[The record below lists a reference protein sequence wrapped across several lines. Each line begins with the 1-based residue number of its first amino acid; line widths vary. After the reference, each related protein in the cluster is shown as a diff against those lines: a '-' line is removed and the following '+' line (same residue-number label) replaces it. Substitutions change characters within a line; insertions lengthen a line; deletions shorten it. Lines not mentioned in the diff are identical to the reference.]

1 VGEAPPSIT
10 DRLIDTAAG
19 LRPDEQVTDERRV
32 KKRHA
37 YDSRVVLILITPAGE
52 RSKPMVLQARDISMG
67 GMCVV
72 SRQMIHPGLDGALQ
86 LVRSDGKTA
95 VVGAKVR
102 YCRYAGK
109 MEHYT
114 GLQFGPLPAGLS
126 AEDFLD
132 SNGAPTLLDPRQAK
146 MAPIH
151 QAPDLPRL

>member
-1 VGEAPPSIT
+1 MGEAPPSIT

-19 LRPDEQVTDERRV
+19 LRPAEEVTDERRA
-32 KKRHA
+32 KKRHL

-67 GMCVV
+67 GICVV

-86 LVRSDGKTA
+86 LVRSDGRTA

-102 YCRYAGK
+102 YCRYAGR

-126 AEDFLD
+126 EEDFLNG
-132 SNGAPTLLDPRQAK
+132 NGAPALLDPKQAK
-146 MAPIH
+146 NGAVPPG
-151 QAPDLPRL
+151 A